1 MKRIVSLLATL
12 CLFQSSHA
20 ATAVPDAISFQGRA
34 LTATGALMGAGTPVN
49 RTVTFRIWDHP
60 SNSLVT
66 NLLYSEQQVVTIAE
80 GEFSVLIGTG
90 TATAGTPLTYSET
103 EKGLPTVKISD
114 AFGGVSRYLG
124 VTIDDGTDAVD
135 NEISPRQQFVTSTYA
150 MRSKVAEGVDSSA
163 ITTAML
169 ANNSVTTTQVNDAA
183 ITNSKLADNAVTAT
197 QIVDA
202 TITTAKLADAS
213 VTTAKIANLNVTT
226 AKLADAN
233 VTTDKIANL
242 NVTTDKIAAGAVTG
256 AKIASGTI
264 AAGNLAT
271 GAVTSTAI
279 LDGTIATA
287 DIANSTI
294 TSAKIADGNVS
305 GTDIAYGTI
314 TSDNLGTNTA
324 TTTENLRI
332 VRGSISQTAT
342 NGATILLGSITTL
355 TPVIRGTGWYL
366 NGTTAIAQTG
376 GTGYFRKVVFNP
388 PFSDTP
394 TITSATHVNYSDQ
407 NQYSTYSPNFR
418 YVTKDGFE
426 VSVAA
431 GYYYGTAWNYSYF
444 GFLPVDFIAIG
455 PR

>member
-1 MKRIVSLLATL
+1 MKRIASLLATL

-114 AFGGVSRYLG
+114 AFGGVTRYLG
-124 VTIDDGTDAVD
+124 VTIDDGTEAVD

-150 MRSKVAEGVDSSA
+150 MRAKVAEGVDGSA

-169 ANNSVTTTQVNDAA
+169 ANNSVTTSQVGDAA
-183 ITNSKLADNAVTAT
+183 ITNSKLAPNAVTAT

-213 VTTAKIANLNVTT
+213 VTTAKIADANVTT

-233 VTTDKIANL
+233 VTTAKLADSA
-242 NVTTDKIAAGAVTG
+242 VTT
-256 AKIASGTI
+256 AK
-264 AAGNLAT
+264 LAT
-271 GAVTSTAI
+271 GSVNSTAI
-279 LDGTIATA
+279 LDGA
-287 DIANSTI
+287 I
-294 TSAKIADGNVS
+294 T
-305 GTDIAYGTI
+305 GTDIANTTIPLAALVSAVQQALVPAGTI
-314 TSDNLGTNTA
+314 HAYGGSTVPAGWLRCDGTLYNGSTYPA
-324 TTTENLRI
+324 LYAAIGINFGGSNGNFNVPDLRGRFL
-332 VRGSISQTAT
+332 RGWS
-342 NGATILLGSITTL
+342 N
-355 TPVIRGTGWYL
+355 GTGRDPDAASRY
-366 NGTTAIAQTG
+366 GEYTGQTG
-376 GTGYFRKVVFNP
+376 GDKIGSIQGDQLKSHNHYITRTVVDGNTDAWFDWYSGRASTEDGHWAGQYTESTGGNETRPINV
-388 PFSDTP
+388 S
-394 TITSATHVNYSDQ
+394 VNYIIKQ
-407 NQYSTYSPNFR
+407 
-418 YVTKDGFE
+418 
-426 VSVAA
+426 
-431 GYYYGTAWNYSYF
+431 
-444 GFLPVDFIAIG
+444 
-455 PR
+455 